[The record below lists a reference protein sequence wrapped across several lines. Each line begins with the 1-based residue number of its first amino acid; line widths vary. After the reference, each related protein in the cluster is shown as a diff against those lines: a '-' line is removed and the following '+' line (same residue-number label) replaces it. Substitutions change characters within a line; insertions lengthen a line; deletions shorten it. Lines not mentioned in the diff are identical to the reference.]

1 MSNGGRQ
8 QVIPRSAAAWPGG
21 GATWGGRRSARSV
34 DVTSNGYE
42 HVGCHIDGM
51 AQGRAGRA
59 STGRASTGRGTAGGS
74 LLESVLDLLA
84 GLLEF
89 PLAWSALPSASI
101 CSLPIAAPVSFLTLP
116 LTSVTLFA
124 ALFSADIGDAR
135 RPAASPP
142 GASRLG

>member
-1 MSNGGRQ
+1 MPHRRDGSGPGRAG
-8 QVIPRSAAAWPGG
+8 V
-21 GATWGGRRSARSV
+21 
-34 DVTSNGYE
+34 
-42 HVGCHIDGM
+42 H
-51 AQGRAGRA
+51 AGRA
-59 STGRASTGRGTAGGS
+59 STPGGRPPGGEPPGGHFLKASLTFSRACLT
-74 LLESVLDLLA
+74 
-84 GLLEF
+84 F